1 MEKMSHQGDAGDIPS
16 IPTSAVKM
24 ESRELENAPSHLSKE
39 VSINE
44 IQHKGQGYIFLALKG
59 ILISSRALAHAGA
72 HRCTLNTQEE
82 REASRIIEDNGSEFA
97 L

>member
-1 MEKMSHQGDAGDIPS
+1 MKSSTKDKVTFS
-16 IPTSAVKM
+16 S
-24 ESRELENAPSHLSKE
+24 
-39 VSINE
+39 
-44 IQHKGQGYIFLALKG
+44 ALKG